1 MPSVVM
7 IRMSV
12 VFAVYRTYT
21 CDKHVALTQMTTT
34 EVVKDGRGIDK
45 DILTQ

>member
-7 IRMSV
+7 IQMSV
-12 VFAVYRTYT
+12 VFAVYHIYTY
-21 CDKHVALTQMTTT
+21 DKHVVLTQMTTT

-45 DILTQ
+45 DILTL